1 MKETKIIVNL
11 GKNFIGHKTYVQLL
25 AYFNNVNI
33 KSLKIEKNRMIIN
46 IESNLES
53 RNKFIKLVC
62 GKLNFFEVKSINYR
76 Y

>member
-1 MKETKIIVNL
+1 MKETKIVVNL
-11 GKNFIGHKTYVQLL
+11 GKNFIGHKTYILLL
-25 AYFNNVNI
+25 AYFNNINI

-46 IESNLES
+46 IESDLDS
-53 RNKFIKLVC
+53 RNKFIKNIC